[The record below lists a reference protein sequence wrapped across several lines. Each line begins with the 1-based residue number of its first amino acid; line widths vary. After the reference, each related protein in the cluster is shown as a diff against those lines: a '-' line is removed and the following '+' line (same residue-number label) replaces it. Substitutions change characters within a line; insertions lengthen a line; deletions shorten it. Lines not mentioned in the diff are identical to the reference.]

1 MTRKQPVSRSTW
13 SRRDLLA
20 SGIGLG
26 LGATGALAPVSAPRA
41 QPVWPSRAIKLVVP
55 FIPGSAPDVLARGLG
70 ERLAAA
76 LGQPVV
82 IENRAGAGGNIGL
95 DAIAKAPADGYTIG
109 LGTSSMSINP
119 ALYRKVSYDP
129 IQDFTPVHLTYA
141 MPHALI
147 VAADSPVRSVA
158 DLVRKLQAEP
168 ERHNYASG
176 GNGSGAHLC
185 AELFKSMAKV
195 SAVHVPYRGAP
206 EILTSVMGGAALFGF
221 PTLSTAVPL
230 VKSGRVRALGV
241 TGARRNAA
249 LPDVPPVGDTVTGFE
264 VVSWFGIVGPA
275 RMPVEATRRLDQ
287 EVRKLLADPAF
298 RDKVQADGTEIV
310 GVGLDEFPA
319 YLRRD
324 LQKWKQAVELSGA
337 RVD

>member
-1 MTRKQPVSRSTW
+1 MNRPPALAFPHAPTRREL
-13 SRRDLLA
+13 LLA
-20 SGIGLG
+20 
-26 LGATGALAPVSAPRA
+26 GATAGGLSALTAVTSAFAQGA
-41 QPVWPSRAIKLVVP
+41 WPNRAIKLIVP

-70 ERLAAA
+70 ERLAVA

-82 IENRAGAGGNIGL
+82 IENKAGAGGNIGL
-95 DAIAKAPADGYTIG
+95 DAIAKSPSDGYTIG
-109 LGTSSMSINP
+109 LGTSSLSINP
-119 ALYRKVSYDP
+119 TLYRKVAYDP

-147 VAADSPVRSVA
+147 VQADSPVRSVA
-158 DLVRKLQAEP
+158 DLVRTLQADP
-168 ERHNYASG
+168 GKYNYASG

-195 SAVHVPYRGAP
+195 NAVHVPYRGAP
-206 EILTSVMGGAALFGF
+206 EILTSVMSGSALFGF

-230 VKSGRVRALGV
+230 IKSGKVRAIGV
-241 TGARRNAA
+241 TGLRRNPA
-249 LPDVPPVGDTVTGFE
+249 LPDVPPVGETVAGFE
-264 VVSWFGIVGPA
+264 VVSWFGIVTPA
-275 RMPVEATRRLDQ
+275 RFPSEAARRLDQ
-287 EVRKLLADPAF
+287 EIRKLLADPAF
-298 RDKVQADGTEIV
+298 REKVQADGTEIV
-310 GVGLDEFPA
+310 GIGLDEFPA

>member
-1 MTRKQPVSRSTW
+1 MTPKPLVSSPAL

-20 SGIGLG
+20 GAAG
-26 LGATGALAPVSAPRA
+26 LGALTALAAASSARA
-41 QPVWPSRAIKLVVP
+41 QAAWPNRAVKLIVP

-70 ERLAAA
+70 ERLAVA

-82 IENRAGAGGNIGL
+82 IENKAGAGGNIGL
-95 DAIAKAPADGYTIG
+95 DAIAKSANDGYAIG

-119 ALYRKVSYDP
+119 ALYRKVPYDP
-129 IQDFTPVHLTYA
+129 IADFTPIHLTYA

-147 VAADSPVRSVA
+147 VQADSPVRSVA
-158 DLVRKLQAEP
+158 DLVRTLQAEP
-168 ERHNYASG
+168 GKYNYASG

-195 SAVHVPYRGAP
+195 DAVHVPYRGAP
-206 EILTSVMGGAALFGF
+206 EILTAVMGGSALFGF

-241 TGARRNAA
+241 TGPRRNPA
-249 LPDVPPVGDTVTGFE
+249 LPDVPPVGEAVAGFE
-264 VVSWFGIVGPA
+264 VVSWFGLVAPA
-275 RMPVEATRRLDQ
+275 RIPAEAARRLDQ
-287 EVRKLLADPAF
+287 EVRKLLADAAF

-310 GVGLDEFPA
+310 GVGLDDFPA

>member
-1 MTRKQPVSRSTW
+1 MTPKPLIPSAAL

-20 SGIGLG
+20 GAAG
-26 LGATGALAPVSAPRA
+26 LGALTALAAASSARA
-41 QPVWPSRAIKLVVP
+41 QAAWPNRAVKLIVP

-70 ERLAAA
+70 ERLAVA

-82 IENRAGAGGNIGL
+82 IENKAGAGGNIGL
-95 DAIAKAPADGYTIG
+95 DAIAKSANDGYAIG

-119 ALYRKVSYDP
+119 ALYRKVPYDP
-129 IQDFTPVHLTYA
+129 IADFTPIHLTYA

-147 VAADSPVRSVA
+147 VQADSPVRSVA
-158 DLVRKLQAEP
+158 DLVRTLQAEP
-168 ERHNYASG
+168 GKYNYASG

-185 AELFKSMAKV
+185 AELFKSMARV
-195 SAVHVPYRGAP
+195 DAVHVPYRGAP
-206 EILTSVMGGAALFGF
+206 EILTAVMGGSALFGF

-241 TGARRNAA
+241 TGPRRNPA
-249 LPDVPPVGDTVTGFE
+249 LPDVPPVGDTVAGFE
-264 VVSWFGIVGPA
+264 VVSWFGLVAPA
-275 RMPVEATRRLDQ
+275 RIPAEAARRLDQ
-287 EVRKLLADPAF
+287 EVRKLLADAAF

-310 GVGLDEFPA
+310 GVGLDDFPA